1 MAEQPLSSDNI
12 NRTAEPATL
21 DAVRATWTQTRAIL
35 GVILLVLVIAAGLW
49 MLYTLRGV
57 ILLVVLAMFFAY
69 LIAPLVDVVHRFIAQ
84 RIRGRLI
91 PRAVAI
97 GLVYLLLLGSIGTA
111 SYLLLPELGNQITL
125 FGQQAPTYIT
135 AVRDRLQAW
144 SFVINPASFPPSI
157 RDAVE
162 TVVARSTESLGGSLS
177 YALTGLLAFLSYLP
191 WLVLIPILAF
201 FLLKDA
207 DDFRSAAL
215 RALPIGHLRGR
226 GAELFEDINNTL
238 AAYIRAALLG
248 CLLIGVV
255 CTVAFTIIGLPYA
268 LLFGALAGLLEFIP
282 LVGPLVVALGASLV
296 ASFHSP
302 GQAAVVLLFLGILRL
317 AQDYV
322 IYPRLIGRG
331 IHMHPLAVILAILC
345 GAELAGVAGI
355 FLAIPVV
362 AVLSVMHR
370 HWLEYRGSA
379 GLVAD
384 FLKPAEPRLIVPP
397 TSASQA
403 VTPSPAD
410 HPVGG
415 GEPARSKSDPS
426 ASARTRG

>member
-1 MAEQPLSSDNI
+1 
-12 NRTAEPATL
+12 
-21 DAVRATWTQTRAIL
+21 L
-35 GVILLVLVIAAGLW
+35 G
-49 MLYTLRGV
+49 
-57 ILLVVLAMFFAY
+57 
-69 LIAPLVDVVHRFIAQ
+69 AQ
-84 RIRGRLI
+84 M
-91 PRAVAI
+91 
-97 GLVYLLLLGSIGTA
+97 
-111 SYLLLPELGNQITL
+111 TL
-125 FGQQAPTYIT
+125 FGQQAPTYMT
-135 AVRDRLQAW
+135 VARDRLQAW
-144 SFVINPASFPPSI
+144 RFLVNPDHFPPVI

-162 TVVARSTESLGGSLS
+162 KMVARSTETLEGSLS

-207 DDFRSAAL
+207 EDFERAAL

-248 CLLIGVV
+248 CLLISVV
-255 CTVAFTIIGLPYA
+255 CTVAFMIIGVPYA
-268 LLFGALAGLLEFIP
+268 LLLGALAGLLEFIP

-296 ASFHSP
+296 ASFHSV
-302 GQAAVVLLFLGILRL
+302 GQAVVVLVFLGILRIV
-317 AQDYV
+317 QDYV

-345 GAELAGVAGI
+345 GAQLASVAGI
-355 FLAIPVV
+355 FLAVPVV

-384 FLKPAEPRLIVPP
+384 FLKPRN
-397 TSASQA
+397 
-403 VTPSPAD
+403 PA
-410 HPVGG
+410 
-415 GEPARSKSDPS
+415 
-426 ASARTRG
+426 